1 MTEAVKSLV
10 YKLTDT
16 FQVGIANLDGID
28 SSAPVELMRSIT
40 GVVSASLN
48 GQLLTVKYSPLSVS
62 EEMLSSV
69 LRAQGYELQL
79 MEPNEAE
86 GPGDRA
92 RCGADRRRQARQ
104 HGGLLSGGDGL
115 SGAGRGRRAGADPG
129 PLGRAVGTA
138 QWAVPLYPGAAAG
151 FGDCRAAPAPYSFR
165 HLSH

>member
-69 LRAQGYELQL
+69 LRAQG
-79 MEPNEAE
+79 
-86 GPGDRA
+86 
-92 RCGADRRRQARQ
+92 
-104 HGGLLSGGDGL
+104 
-115 SGAGRGRRAGADPG
+115 
-129 PLGRAVGTA
+129 
-138 QWAVPLYPGAAAG
+138 
-151 FGDCRAAPAPYSFR
+151 
-165 HLSH
+165 